1 MTSLVMQFCLSF
13 SFLSVLFF
21 KKKKK
26 LYLFQNCAI
35 LLRGVEDTP
44 WMLLL
49 LGDKEPYQ

>member
-13 SFLSVLFF
+13 SFLSFF
-21 KKKKK
+21 LKKKK

-35 LLRGVEDTP
+35 LLRGVEETP

-49 LGDKEPYQ
+49 LGDKELYQ